1 MFFFY
6 FNKLFYLFGLVDA
19 LPILGSGTVLVPWAI
34 FSSLTGNLSLGL
46 SLLIIYGIV
55 LMFRQLIEPKVI
67 SSNIGIH
74 PIFTLISMYAGFKI
88 FGLIGLIIGPIIL
101 IIYKNVFESLLERGL
116 VKTIFERE

>member
-1 MFFFY
+1 
-6 FNKLFYLFGLVDA
+6 
-19 LPILGSGTVLVPWAI
+19 
-34 FSSLTGNLSLGL
+34 
-46 SLLIIYGIV
+46 
-55 LMFRQLIEPKVI
+55 MFRQLIEPKVI

-74 PIFTLISMYAGFKI
+74 PIFTLISMYGGFKI